1 MDVLVTGCAG
11 FIGSAVCRSFLSQ
24 GHSVLGAD
32 NMDDNYD
39 AVLKRWRLKQLEGQS
54 GFAWRETDIRDRA
67 SVTSLFADRKL
78 VAVINLAARAGV
90 RQSLER
96 PWDYYETN
104 VRGVLN
110 LLDACRNNPGVRLIQ
125 ASTSSVY
132 AGNEG
137 QFSEDARA
145 DRPLSPYAAS
155 KKAAEELCHTY
166 HRLYGID
173 VTVLR
178 FFTVYGPAGRPDMSI
193 FRFIRW
199 IVEGE
204 PLVLY
209 GDGSQS
215 RDFTF
220 VDDVARAVVAAAG
233 SASGYSVINIGS
245 DRPADMMRV
254 IRTIESQT
262 GRKAVIERR
271 SAHPA
276 DQRATW
282 ADITR
287 ARRLLG
293 WEPKVSLEEGIKQSV
308 DWYMANRSW
317 ARLVQLQESPSA
329 P

>member
-1 MDVLVTGCAG
+1 MTGCAG
-11 FIGSAVCRSFLSQ
+11 FIGSAVCRLLLAQ
-24 GHSVLGAD
+24 GHAVLGAD
-32 NMDDNYD
+32 NVDDNYD
-39 AVLKRWRLKQLEGQS
+39 PVLKRWRLKQLEGQP

-67 SVTSLFADRKL
+67 SVTSLFAGRKFD
-78 VAVINLAARAGV
+78 AVINLAARAGV

-110 LLDACRNNPGVRLIQ
+110 ILDACRNNPGVRLVQ

-137 QFSEDARA
+137 QFSEDDRT

-155 KKAAEELCHTY
+155 KKAAEELCYSY

-199 IVEGE
+199 TVEGE

-220 VDDVARAVVAAAG
+220 VDDVARAVAAAAG
-233 SASGYSVINIGS
+233 RTSGYSVINVGS

-254 IRTIESQT
+254 IRTIESQV
-262 GRKAVIERR
+262 GKKAVIERR
-271 SAHPA
+271 PAHPA

-282 ADITR
+282 ADITL

-293 WEPKVSLEEGIKQSV
+293 WEPGVSLEEGIKQSV
-308 DWYMANRSW
+308 DWYQANRSW